1 MSVKRT
7 CTFKKKYALINYR
20 YFNFKI
26 VSLAAFSPPEKIY
39 SERQKK
45 LYIFKKSY
53 TLINYRYFNF
63 KIVSSEAFK
72 IETKKNYKIFR
83 NIVNFFRAHSLSDKN

>member
-1 MSVKRT
+1 M
-7 CTFKKKYALINYR
+7 
-20 YFNFKI
+20 
-26 VSLAAFSPPEKIY
+26 AAFSPTEKIY

-45 LYIFKKSY
+45 LYIFKKNY

-63 KIVSSEAFK
+63 KIVSFEAFK
-72 IETKKNYKIFR
+72 IETKKKKNYKIFR